1 MFAVLANRRQRE
13 RNIVNDA
20 LVVAS
25 MGRRW
30 GVDEASIALL
40 WFDVQLHF
48 EGCSGSMFGRNACD
62 VRVRDSPCL

>member
-1 MFAVLANRRQRE
+1 MFAVLANRRLRE
-13 RNIVNDA
+13 WKRVKDA
-20 LVVAS
+20 LVLAS

-30 GVDEASIALL
+30 GVDEASIAML
-40 WFDVQLHF
+40 WFDVHLHF